1 MNARGLF
8 ETILLLRMNVYY
20 LYETLDENE
29 CMMHETL
36 DENEYMMHE
45 ILDENRFFEI
55 FMDVWSRSNE
65 WNLYFLRRN
74 IWICEW
80 MDAIPSLIIF
90 LWNYF
95 IFFVFFPKSWGC
107 IDE

>member
-55 FMDVWSRSNE
+55 FMDV
-65 WNLYFLRRN
+65 
-74 IWICEW
+74 
-80 MDAIPSLIIF
+80 
-90 LWNYF
+90 
-95 IFFVFFPKSWGC
+95 
-107 IDE
+107 

>member
-1 MNARGLF
+1 
-8 ETILLLRMNVYY
+8 
-20 LYETLDENE
+20 
-29 CMMHETL
+29 
-36 DENEYMMHE
+36 
-45 ILDENRFFEI
+45 
-55 FMDVWSRSNE
+55 
-65 WNLYFLRRN
+65 
-74 IWICEW
+74 